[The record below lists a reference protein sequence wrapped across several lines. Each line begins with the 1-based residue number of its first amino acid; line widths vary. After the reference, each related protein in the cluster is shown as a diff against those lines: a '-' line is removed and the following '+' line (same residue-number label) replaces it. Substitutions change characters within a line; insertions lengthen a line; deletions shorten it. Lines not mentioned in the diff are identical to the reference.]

1 MFTLITRVFW
11 RPQWRYGLSC
21 LALVSGLLGAGAYL
35 LTPYQALL
43 RWYLGLNDCFYRAES
58 WPQRFFTPAVKSQ
71 GNLLA
76 LLALALCSVG
86 LGFLLYRWRRTPTPL
101 PALPWPRLAR
111 PDALY
116 LLGLLGAASGLW
128 WWGNGRVVRGPDEVF
143 SALYCAPLPPFQTV
157 AYYMLPNNHLLF
169 NVLNGTLFGWHPD
182 LVQTGRLLSGA
193 AYLATVASVYGWFRG
208 LAGHRLLAA
217 LVALAAALQFP
228 LWGFGFQARGYAL
241 YALAHWGAFIGLFGY
256 LRDRRGGW
264 LLLNAG
270 CCAVGYAAVPTFLFF
285 HLAQLAFGGLYQW
298 QRRALDWRFWRYQAG
313 ALLAVYLFYL
323 PALGFSGLAALTS
336 NEYVRPTSATL
347 GGFLPAFGHDLHDFM
362 KYCFSNAKLGVP
374 LSEGLSLLP
383 LLLLWA
389 RRDTAWFAYG
399 LFYALLLAVAVG
411 LMLGMRH
418 SINQRNLVGHCS
430 LALALVPATLYWL
443 LGQLPAHWRRPR
455 WQLGGTVLVLLVL
468 GRQFVRASPVKY
480 PESLYLSD
488 NDRAYRAITAGLLPI
503 RAGQRVAY
511 SWESFYVY
519 YVGQRRG
526 LRGYLTCTPP
536 LADYYIVLPT
546 EQLPTAAAPRYEL
559 LTKGPEFA
567 LYRRK

>member
-1 MFTLITRVFW
+1 MRI
-11 RPQWRYGLSC
+11 PQWLPQYGLF
-21 LALVSGLLGAGAYL
+21 ALVLLVGLLASGTYW
-35 LTPYQALL
+35 LTPYPKLL
-43 RWYLGLNDCFYRAES
+43 HWYLGLNNCFYRAES
-58 WPQRFFTPAVKSQ
+58 WPERFFTPAVKAK

-76 LLALALCSVG
+76 LVALVLCSAGLGILLYHWRRIPQPRQLALS
-86 LGFLLYRWRRTPTPL
+86 LL
-101 PALPWPRLAR
+101 PRLGR

-128 WWGNGRVVRGPDEVF
+128 WWGNSRVVPGTDEVF

-169 NVLNGTLFGWHPD
+169 NLLNGTLFGRSAD
-182 LVQTGRLLSGA
+182 LVHTGRLLSGL

-208 LAGHRLLAA
+208 LTGHRLLAA
-217 LVALAAALQFP
+217 VVALVTALQFP
-228 LWGFGFQARGYAL
+228 LWGFSFQARGYAL

-264 LLLNAG
+264 LLLNAV
-270 CCAVGYAAVPTFLFF
+270 CCVVGYAAVPTFLFF
-285 HLAQLAFGGLYQW
+285 HLAQLAFGVLYQW
-298 QRRALDWRFWRYQAG
+298 QQRALDWRFWRYQAG
-313 ALLAVYLFYL
+313 GLLTVYLFYL

-336 NEYVRPTSATL
+336 NEYVQSTSPTIA
-347 GGFLPAFGHDLHDFM
+347 GFLPAFSHDLHGFM
-362 KYCFSNAKLGVP
+362 QYCFSTIELGVP
-374 LSEGLSLLP
+374 LSELLSLLP
-383 LLLLWA
+383 LLLLLA
-389 RRDTAWFAYG
+389 RRNTAWFAYG

-418 SINQRNLVGHCS
+418 SVNQRNLIGHCS

-455 WQLGGTVLVLLVL
+455 WQLGGTVLVLLAL
-468 GRQFVRASPVKY
+468 GRQFVHASPVKN
-480 PESLYLSD
+480 PENLYIFD
-488 NDRAYRAITAGLLPI
+488 NSRAYRAIITDLLTI

-519 YVGQRRG
+519 YAGQQRG
-526 LRGYLTCTPP
+526 LSGYLTCSPP
-536 LADYYIVLPT
+536 LADYYIVLPN
-546 EQLPTAAAPRYEL
+546 EELPPVAAPNYEL
-559 LTKGPEFA
+559 LAKGAEFT